1 MRKRLITALAALA
14 VAAGAVTW
22 FAVDRARRQGRIAQ
36 AAAERAQRDA
46 EDAARVAAEAEAAE
60 ESERRERELREARA
74 ASEEA
79 ARLEREREAAA
90 PGIERAEREAAG
102 MQARECAVDAFR
114 EGVDLDRSMDGPAAS
129 AAYMRALEADG
140 SMAGAWTNLAILLDR
155 SGRHEDAAVAAGMA
169 IGLPASADPRRRARA
184 LHALAHAQA
193 GAGRPLD
200 ALDSLGRALE
210 ADPCHAPSA
219 LAAARLWSDRGD
231 DARAVAVLSAAHD
244 AGCADAAIE
253 SFLAVL
259 HWRRGDI
266 EASASHAEAA
276 IRLDPGDGDART
288 VLAHARLA
296 RGRWAEAASGLE
308 AGLRARPDDA
318 DLHAALAYAYERMGR
333 GPDAVRE
340 YDRAVALDPAHAT
353 AHAHR
358 GAMLEAAGR
367 VEDARAA
374 YRRADASAPSKAR
387 SAAQTKLAVAE
398 FLAGNIDAARGLA
411 QRAVESDAA
420 NAHAR
425 FVLGVAALR
434 TGDRNTAAAQQQALA
449 GSDPERAEELGKL
462 LAGGPG

>member
-1 MRKRLITALAALA
+1 MRKRLITAMAALA
-14 VAAGAVTW
+14 VAAGVVTW
-22 FAVDRARRQGRIAQ
+22 FAVDRARRQERIAQ
-36 AAAERAQRDA
+36 AAAEQARRDA
-46 EDAARVAAEAEAAE
+46 EDAARVAAEAEE
-60 ESERRERELREARA
+60 TERRDRELREARA
-74 ASEEA
+74 AAEEA
-79 ARLEREREAAA
+79 ARLERDRAAAA
-90 PGIERAEREAAG
+90 PGIERAEREAAAI
-102 MQARECAVDAFR
+102 QARECAVDAFR
-114 EGVDLDRSMDGPAAS
+114 EGADLDRSLDGAAAA

-200 ALDSLGRALE
+200 ALDSLMRALD

-219 LAAARLWSDRGD
+219 VAAARLWSDRGD
-231 DARAVAVLSAAHD
+231 DARAVAALDAAHD
-244 AGCADAAIE
+244 AGCADAGIE
-253 SFLAVL
+253 SFLALL
-259 HWRRGDI
+259 HWGRGDI

-276 IRLDPGDGDART
+276 VRLDPDDVDART

-296 RGRWAEAASGLE
+296 RGQWAEAASGLE

-398 FLAGNIDAARGLA
+398 FLAGNIEAARGLA

-434 TGDRNTAAAQQQALA
+434 MGDRNTAAAQQQALA